1 MFAHKFSRVGGALFA
16 AAIFA
21 VTTASAQAPQ
31 EQPAQHAV
39 RYSQAD
45 FADAKSVAALYKRLQ
60 RASQNVCEELQRP
73 DANSRHKYRA
83 CYEKAL
89 ADAVHEVNEQ
99 TLTALH
105 NQPES
110 RSAGASRSRTDGR
123 S

>member
-1 MFAHKFSRVGGALFA
+1 MFAHKLSQVSGALFA
-16 AAIFA
+16 TAIFA
-21 VTTASAQAPQ
+21 VTTASAQTTQ
-31 EQPAQHAV
+31 EQAPQHAV

-60 RASQNVCEELQRP
+60 RASQNVCEEFQRA
-73 DANSRHKYRA
+73 DANNRHKYRA

-89 ADAVHEVNEQ
+89 ADAVYEVNEQ

-110 RSAGASRSRTDGR
+110 RSARASRSITDAR